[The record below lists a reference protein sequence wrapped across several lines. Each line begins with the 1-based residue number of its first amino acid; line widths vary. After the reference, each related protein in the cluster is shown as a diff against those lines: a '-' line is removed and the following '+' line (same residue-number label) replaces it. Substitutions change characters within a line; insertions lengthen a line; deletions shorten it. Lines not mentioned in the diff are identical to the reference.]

1 MADEEVLG
9 DALGDDGYEQEEESA
24 PAPGAGK
31 KVDSAGRKVKGRGAK
46 DAAAQMEAEE
56 RYSGRA
62 GQFESV
68 DNEGGKGPAKSV
80 EGWICFVTGINEEAN
95 EEDVYDKFSDFG
107 EIKNLQLPLDRRTG
121 FVKGYALV
129 EYELRKEAQAA
140 IEEMNGAEFMEQTL
154 TVDWAFTKGPFK
166 GRQST
171 RRMT

>member
-1 MADEEVLG
+1 MADEVLAEV
-9 DALGDDGYEQEEESA
+9 DADIEEDEA
-24 PAPGAGK
+24 PEPVAAKAK
-31 KVDSAGRKVKGRGAK
+31 KVDGSGRKVKGRGAS
-46 DAAAQMEAEE
+46 DSNAQMEAEE
-56 RYSGRA
+56 RYSGRS

-80 EGWICFVTGINEEAN
+80 EGWIIFVQGVNEEAN

-107 EIKNLQLPLDRRTG
+107 EIKGLQLPLDRRTG

-140 IEEMNGAEFMEQTL
+140 IEEMNGADFMEQTL
-154 TVDWAFTKGPFK
+154 TVDWAFTKGAIK
-166 GRQST
+166 GRAST